1 MKAVVLVREGQ
12 ADQAFELRDIPKPSP
27 ASHEVL
33 IKVSHFGLNFADV
46 MSRNGKYNDRP
57 ELPCVLGYE
66 VVGTIEALGSDVSSF
81 SIGDRV
87 VSLVQFGGYA
97 EYAAANSQGVLKLGD
112 NEDAA
117 EATALATQ
125 YCTAWLSACMMINLR
140 KGDRVLI
147 HAAAG
152 GVGTALVQIAKWKE
166 CEIFGT
172 ASQPDKMDYLR
183 EQGVDH
189 PINYKESRFEEE
201 VQNLLGDKRLDAVF
215 DPVGGA
221 NFKRSLKL
229 LGSGGRIVT
238 FGASD
243 WASSKGSFIDKLRLA
258 FGFGFLH
265 PIALLMKAKSVIGV
279 NMLRIGE
286 NRPDYV
292 KAAFEE
298 VMVHY
303 RNGTLKPTI
312 DSVHHVEDIQ
322 KAHEL
327 LENRS
332 TKGKVVVRWN

>member
-1 MKAVVLVREGQ
+1 MGE
-12 ADQAFELRDIPKPSP
+12 
-27 ASHEVL
+27 
-33 IKVSHFGLNFADV
+33 
-46 MSRNGKYNDRP
+46 
-57 ELPCVLGYE
+57 
-66 VVGTIEALGSDVSSF
+66 
-81 SIGDRV
+81 
-87 VSLVQFGGYA
+87 
-97 EYAAANSQGVLKLGD
+97 
-112 NEDAA
+112 
-117 EATALATQ
+117 
-125 YCTAWLSACMMINLR
+125 
-140 KGDRVLI
+140 I
-147 HAAAG
+147 H
-152 GVGTALVQIAKWKE
+152 
-166 CEIFGT
+166 
-172 ASQPDKMDYLR
+172 
-183 EQGVDH
+183 
-189 PINYKESRFEEE
+189 
-201 VQNLLGDKRLDAVF
+201 
-215 DPVGGA
+215 
-221 NFKRSLKL
+221 
-229 LGSGGRIVT
+229 SGE

-265 PIALLMKAKSVIGV
+265 PIALLMKSKSVIGV